1 MTIDH
6 TYQEFAEGIKK
17 PIKEIKNPIRFIDD
31 TQLHVGEKH
40 ITNFENEEA
49 IVIAFRNYRDIDIQF
64 QDQYGYIKRTSYL
77 ALDKGN
83 CKNPY
88 HPNQYGGF
96 FGVGPYDGFTD
107 KYFKKAKVAW
117 YHILER
123 TNDNFRTK
131 MYVENNSNRYNSY
144 EKCTLHPDWYNYQN
158 FARWYLSYYYP
169 LNKEVEYEIDKDIL
183 QWNIDEKIY
192 GPYTCCL
199 LPHMI
204 NQAFVGLNKEKPTN
218 LPPGIIKINNKY
230 RVAIRRNGGES
241 KTIGLYN
248 TVEEAF
254 EVYKKLKEDYIKEL
268 AVYYYNIGALYPEI
282 YNALMN
288 IEIMTNK

>member
-17 PIKEIKNPIRFIDD
+17 PIKEIKTPIRFMDD

-49 IVIAFRNYRDIDIQF
+49 MVIAFRNYRDIDIQF

-96 FGVGPYDGFTD
+96 FGVGPYDGITD
-107 KYFKKAKVAW
+107 KYFKKAKNVW
-117 YHILER
+117 NSMLRRVNENFENR
-123 TNDNFRTK
+123 TTRNI
-131 MYVENNSNRYNSY
+131 SY
-144 EKCTLHPDWYNYQN
+144 EKCTLHSDWYNYQN

-169 LNKEVEYEIDKDIL
+169 LNKEVDYEIDKDIL
-183 QWNIDEKIY
+183 QWNMKENLRTIY
-192 GPYTCCL
+192 L
-199 LPHMI
+199 LFI
-204 NQAFVGLNKEKPTN
+204 TSYDKSS
-218 LPPGIIKINNKY
+218 ISWIK
-230 RVAIRRNGGES
+230 
-241 KTIGLYN
+241 
-248 TVEEAF
+248 
-254 EVYKKLKEDYIKEL
+254 
-268 AVYYYNIGALYPEI
+268 
-282 YNALMN
+282 
-288 IEIMTNK
+288 